1 MTSCFVNLKRKQTRL
16 RPAHL
21 AVASLAALIAAG
33 DHAGARSGWSERSVE
48 SVESRSAGDPIMA
61 IVSLRNQRITVY
73 DAKGWILHRW
83 AIEDSFETAKNEFGL
98 DHNESR
104 SWHGWHRPMCPW

>member
-1 MTSCFVNLKRKQTRL
+1 MTSRFVNPKRKQTRL
-16 RPAHL
+16 LPAHL

-61 IVSLRNQRITVY
+61 IISLRNQRITVY
-73 DAKGWILHRW
+73 DAKGWILRGAGVERPEGTRDARW
-83 AIEDSFETAKNEFGL
+83 
-98 DHNESR
+98 R
-104 SWHGWHRPMCPW
+104 VRRPREGQGPPLEPL

>member
-1 MTSCFVNLKRKQTRL
+1 MTSRFVNPKRKQTRL
-16 RPAHL
+16 LPAHL

-33 DHAGARSGWSERSVE
+33 DHAGARSGWSEGSGE

-73 DAKGWILHRW
+73 DAEGGILR
-83 AIEDSFETAKNEFGL
+83 APVASGRTGL
-98 DHNESR
+98 D
-104 SWHGWHRPMCPW
+104 RPPGLFNV